1 MCARLAMNL
10 GEDCM
15 NTILFGQS
23 EKMPFHT
30 CLGPIFEAFE
40 GRQKEFNWL
49 ITEFECNHLPTA
61 ADWHNEE
68 KIWIT
73 GEELTKIIDDDDIQF
88 IWGEIFG
95 FGKELDFDTAMKNF
109 RPRSK
114 RTDLINS
121 KNPQIQNSLATFQI
135 ICFDSGFTVLLSKDN
150 DLSQRFR
157 GYFKEAQDFN
167 EFKRK
172 RKKAK

>member
-10 GEDCM
+10 GGDCM
-15 NTILFGQS
+15 NTILFAPS

-40 GRQKEFNWL
+40 GQQKEFNWL
-49 ITEFECNHLPTA
+49 IMEFECNHLPTA
-61 ADWHNEE
+61 ADWHNEQ

-95 FGKELDFDTAMKNF
+95 FGKEIDFDTAMKNF

-114 RTDLINS
+114 RRDPINS

-135 ICFDSGFTVLLSKDN
+135 ICFDGGFTVLLSKDDN
-150 DLSQRFR
+150 LSKLFR
-157 GYFKEAQDFN
+157 SYFKESMDLK
-167 EFKRK
+167 ESRRK
-172 RKKAK
+172 RQKTR